1 MNMAVFYCSKRE
13 TSRVWLGKYLQR
25 KCKEQKI
32 DESNYREWIKAV
44 LDTCEEK
51 KIVDDLRY
59 AEMLIREYTRR
70 GKGKRYIEQ
79 KLKAKGIHKDTL
91 EVPNDENAELLRAS
105 ALAKKIIGS
114 LKSKVSRKAER
125 KASKPQTN
133 KYQRPTNETFELK
146 QKMLQKLI
154 SSGFSIDL
162 SRKAVDLALAE

>member
-1 MNMAVFYCSKRE
+1 MAVFYCSKRE

-25 KCKEQKI
+25 KCKEQNI
-32 DESNYREWIKAV
+32 EESVYRAWIEVV

-51 KIVDDLRY
+51 KIVDDRRY

-70 GKGKRYIEQ
+70 GKGRRYIEQ
-79 KLKAKGIHKDTL
+79 KLKEKGIHKDTV
-91 EVPNDENAELLRAS
+91 EVPNDEDSELLRAT
-105 ALAKKIIGS
+105 ALAQKIIGS

-125 KASKPQTN
+125 KTSKPQTN
-133 KYQRPTNETFELK
+133 KYQRPTNEKFELK

-162 SRKAVDLALAE
+162 SRKAVDQVLSE

>member
-1 MNMAVFYCSKRE
+1 MALFYCSKRE
-13 TSRVWLGKYLQR
+13 TSRAWLGKYLQR

-32 DESNYREWIKAV
+32 EESDYRVWIRDV

-70 GKGKRYIEQ
+70 GKGRRYIEQ
-79 KLKAKGIHKDTL
+79 KLKEKGIHKDTI
-91 EVPNDENAELLRAS
+91 EVPNDEDSELLRAT
-105 ALAKKIIGS
+105 ALAQKIIGS
-114 LKSKVSRKAER
+114 LKSKVSRKTER
-125 KASKPQTN
+125 KTSKPQTN
-133 KYQRPTNETFELK
+133 KYQRRTNEKFELK

-162 SRKAVDLALAE
+162 SRKAVDQVLSE